1 MTGVNESEMNEARFA
16 RLVEAYGAEPARWPA
31 GERPAA
37 QRLLSSSTA
46 AQHVLAQARALD
58 QALVSAAPPSVS
70 LALEN
75 RLLTDFDG
83 VQLRWSLRKWIDA
96 VARTVWPGA
105 PLWQPA
111 AVFGLA
117 LAIGIGVAVLAPLDL
132 RQGEDNSASV
142 FALDAAPDIDAGQ
155 GI

>member
-1 MTGVNESEMNEARFA
+1 MANVNESVLNEARFA

-31 GERPAA
+31 GERQAA

-58 QALVSAAPPSVS
+58 QALVSATPPSVS
-70 LALEN
+70 LAVEN
-75 RLLTDFDG
+75 RLLADFDRA
-83 VQLRWSLRKWIDA
+83 QRRWSLRKSIDA
-96 VARTVWPGA
+96 MAGTVWPGA

-117 LAIGIGVAVLAPLDL
+117 LLVGIGVAVLAPLDL
-132 RQGEDNSASV
+132 RQGEDNSAGV

>member
-16 RLVEAYGAEPARWPA
+16 RLVEAYGADSARWPA
-31 GERPAA
+31 DELQAA
-37 QRLLSSSTA
+37 QRLLSSSA
-46 AQHVLAQARALD
+46 VARHVLAQARAVD
-58 QALVSAAPPSVS
+58 RALASAMLPPIS

-75 RLLTDFDG
+75 RLLADFDG
-83 VQLRWSLRKWIDA
+83 VQLRWSLRKSIDI
-96 VARTVWPGA
+96 VTRTVWPGA

-132 RQGEDNSASV
+132 RQADDNSASV
-142 FALDAAPDIDAGQ
+142 FALDAAPDIDVGQ

>member
-1 MTGVNESEMNEARFA
+1 MTEVDESEMDEARFA

-31 GERPAA
+31 GERHAA
-37 QRLLSSSTA
+37 QRLLSSSTS
-46 AQHVLAQARALD
+46 AQHALAQARALD
-58 QALVSAAPPSVS
+58 RALAPATPPSVS

-75 RLLTDFDG
+75 RLLTDFDRA
-83 VQLRWSLRKWIDA
+83 QRRWSLRKSIDA
-96 VARTVWPGA
+96 AARTVWPGA

-111 AVFGLA
+111 TVFGLA

-132 RQGEDNSASV
+132 RQGEDNSAGV